1 MNVIKD
7 RYGNELK
14 TPDHRPTLQQSIS
27 SWALTNELIE
37 LGYCH
42 NFQYERSDI
51 ADYIYQVSAL
61 VDKALAISA
70 SSHGERKTVM

>member
-14 TPDHRPTLQQSIS
+14 TPDHRPTVQQSIS

-42 NFQYERSDI
+42 KS
-51 ADYIYQVSAL
+51 
-61 VDKALAISA
+61 
-70 SSHGERKTVM
+70 ERKENK

>member
-14 TPDHRPTLQQSIS
+14 TPDHRPTLQQSIN
-27 SWALTNELIE
+27 SWELTNELIE

-42 NFQYERSDI
+42 NFQNERSDI
-51 ADYIYQVSAL
+51 ADYIYKVSAL
-61 VDKALAISA
+61 LDKALLIKANEQENEI
-70 SSHGERKTVM
+70 